1 MRLRA
6 ALPAAYIKA
15 KNISKRLQAQ
25 AVEFEKLSERNSK
38 HLYIECCQSLPGY
51 DCTFFSVKVPSG
63 GRFRRG
69 ATKQLLGIS
78 DKYIVFLDE
87 KTKVRID
94 SML

>member
-1 MRLRA
+1 MRLKS
-6 ALPAAYIKA
+6 ALPAAYTKT

-38 HLYIECCQSLPGY
+38 HLYIERCQALPGY
-51 DCTFFSVKVPSG
+51 DCTFFNVKVPSG
-63 GRFRRG
+63 GRFRKA

-87 KTKVRID
+87 KTKVRI
-94 SML
+94 SLVL